1 MFASTSRERGL
12 AIRSAPLRT
21 LLFTALDL
29 SRYSVGSMLSDFWHT
44 FCRGHPR
51 RARTMGRAKTPFLFV
66 QIVDVGRTNRNA
78 DREKA
83 SVEVARHVAVIQGY
97 LFEGLDPWV
106 HRPREGEG
114 SIWVANQSPH

>member
-1 MFASTSRERGL
+1 YYRPDARRRKDRTRGAERDLDVACMFASTSRERGL

-66 QIVDVGRTNRNA
+66 QIVDVGRTNVNC
-78 DREKA
+78 
-83 SVEVARHVAVIQGY
+83 
-97 LFEGLDPWV
+97 
-106 HRPREGEG
+106 RPRDRVGRG
-114 SIWVANQSPH
+114 RAPRRGHPWLPF